1 MKKKLLKYINKNII
15 IINLLIITL
24 VFIFYI
30 INKNK
35 FNTYK
40 AYLTYNFEERNWLF
54 GNANLNFID
63 NYLSDL
69 QFSSEKYITKNLK
82 KNIKLRINKDDRNII
97 FSFNSKR
104 YKFLNSDEYSNDEN
118 INLINNFIENSLN
131 IYHRNLSED
140 FLIKKNF
147 LNEPLLKFSLLDPSA
162 SSIEKMNNIMK
173 DKFLLDEYLEILND
187 GGEIIKN
194 QGYNIKYRRLFLN
207 LEEYLI
213 SSLILLILFNFI
225 VKNFRAIIN

>member
-131 IYHRNLSED
+131 IYHRNLSEF

>member
-1 MKKKLLKYINKNII
+1 MIKNLLNYINKNII
-15 IINLLIITL
+15 IINLLIIAL
-24 VFIFYI
+24 FFIFYT

-40 AYLTYNFEERNWLF
+40 TYLTYNFEERNWLF
-54 GNANLNFID
+54 HNANLNFID

-69 QFSSEKYITKNLK
+69 QFSSEKYSTKNLK
-82 KNIKLRINKDDRNII
+82 KNINLRINKVNQNII

-104 YKFLNSDEYSNDEN
+104 YKFLNNDEYSNDEV

-131 IYHRNLSED
+131 IYHKNLSED
-140 FLIKKNF
+140 FLLKKN
-147 LNEPLLKFSLLDPSA
+147 LIDETLEKFSLLNPSA
-162 SSIEKMNNIMK
+162 TSIEKMNNMIN
-173 DKFLLDEYLEILND
+173 DKFMLDEYLEILNND
-187 GGEIIKN
+187 GEIIKN

-213 SSLILLILFNFI
+213 SNLILLILFNFI

>member
-1 MKKKLLKYINKNII
+1 MK
-15 IINLLIITL
+15 
-24 VFIFYI
+24 
-30 INKNK
+30 
-35 FNTYK
+35 
-40 AYLTYNFEERNWLF
+40 RNWLF

-97 FSFNSKR
+97 FSFNSKP

-140 FLIKKNF
+140 F
-147 LNEPLLKFSLLDPSA
+147 
-162 SSIEKMNNIMK
+162 
-173 DKFLLDEYLEILND
+173 
-187 GGEIIKN
+187 
-194 QGYNIKYRRLFLN
+194 
-207 LEEYLI
+207 
-213 SSLILLILFNFI
+213 
-225 VKNFRAIIN
+225 